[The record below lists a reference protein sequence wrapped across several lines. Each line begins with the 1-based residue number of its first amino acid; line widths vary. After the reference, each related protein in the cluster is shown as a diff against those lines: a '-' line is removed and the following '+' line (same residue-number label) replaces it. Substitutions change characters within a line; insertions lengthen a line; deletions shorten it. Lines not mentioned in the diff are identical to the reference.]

1 MKVFFTQQQR
11 IDVCAHLLGLPDR
24 VGHRIYGQNRNDYL
38 VVFFLKIEFEQPA
51 IQLNQF
57 VSDCKRLSIALTKIS
72 QVLHGHLPYD
82 S

>member
-1 MKVFFTQQQR
+1 MTKNRGSVP
-11 IDVCAHLLGLPDR
+11 HLLGLPDR
-24 VGHRIYGQNRNDYL
+24 VGHLIYRQNRKKYF
-38 VVFFLKIEFEQPA
+38 VVFLLKIEFEQPV

-57 VSDCKRLSIALTKIS
+57 VSDCKRLSIALKKIS